1 MAITYLKVKSA
12 KCILFTSGGL
22 GLGLGLVSSGLGL
35 TVLVLLYGLGL
46 KNLVFFT
53 SLATTFE

>member
-12 KCILFTSGGL
+12 KCILFTSG